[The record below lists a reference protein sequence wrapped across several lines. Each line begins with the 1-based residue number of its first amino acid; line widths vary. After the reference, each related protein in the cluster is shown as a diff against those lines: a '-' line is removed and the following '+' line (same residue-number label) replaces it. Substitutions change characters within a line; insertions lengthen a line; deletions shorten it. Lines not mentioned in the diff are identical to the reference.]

1 MGMKTELRK
10 RAALRVNEQRQ
21 LERATTTLERLM
33 IKHGMEG
40 FELTDLYILK
50 KRLEW
55 NIRHQHIEDM
65 EYAEHKKKQ
74 FPRTG

>member
-1 MGMKTELRK
+1 MKADLK
-10 RAALRVNEQRQ
+10 QRASVRVNEQRQ

-33 IKHGMEG
+33 RKHGMDG

-65 EYAEHKKKQ
+65 EYAEHKRKQ
-74 FPRTG
+74 FHKTG